1 MNRSVPLDT
10 AFGTVPFSQK
20 AGHMNPY
27 AVDYRE
33 VLPEHLLHTFLG
45 GFESLRPFYEHDPRD
60 PDTWPRMIE
69 AVRSRTSPPPRT
81 ALARI
86 LEAQNTRYGAD
97 ETVLDNA
104 RSLAGE
110 DTYVVSTGQQTG
122 LFTGPLYTIYKAVT
136 AVKLARRVSEAT
148 GVRAV
153 PVFWMAAD
161 DHDYAEINHVHVCRP
176 DGDAHRFELSPDD
189 PNDRRSAV
197 DRMLGPAIGLLLE
210 RFEEALPDSE
220 FSQSAF
226 EALRRHCTAETSLSD
241 SFARLMTL
249 LFQGHGLVLVDPT
262 DPALKPHMRP
272 VFEREIRDPLAS
284 TRSVLATSGKLTEAG
299 FDPQVSRS
307 PDAVNL
313 FLYQD
318 GQRNALNY
326 ENGRFA
332 TRDRGMH
339 YTTSDLLR
347 LLDESPERFTHNVIT
362 RPVVQDTLFP
372 SLAYIGGP
380 AEIAYYGQLG
390 GVYRQFELPF
400 PVVYPRASH
409 TLVGARTARVL
420 EKHGLTISHFVH
432 GIESVFDRKLRDDM
446 PVGITEGLRA
456 ARGDVEAH
464 YRNLKGHV
472 TTIDRG
478 LSRIVE
484 ASERKTNFAL
494 GRLEEKTL
502 RALKK
507 SDGVMRNQI
516 MKADRQ
522 VYPNGQLQERVANIW
537 QYVALYG
544 FDIMKTLFEATDES
558 DFRHR
563 ITPL

>member
-1 MNRSVPLDT
+1 MNQSAPRDT
-10 AFGTVPFSQK
+10 AFGTVPYSQK

-45 GFESLRPFYEHDPRD
+45 GFESLLPFYEHNPRD
-60 PDTWPRMIE
+60 PDVWPRMIE
-69 AVRSRTSPPPRT
+69 AVRSRTSPPPRM

-86 LEAQNTRYGAD
+86 LEAQNTCYGAD
-97 ETVLDNA
+97 ETALGNA

-110 DTYVVSTGQQTG
+110 DTFVVSTGQQTG
-122 LFTGPLYTIYKAVT
+122 LLTGPLYTIYKAVT

-148 GVRAV
+148 GVRAI

-161 DHDYAEINHVHVCRP
+161 DHDYAEINHVHVCRS
-176 DGDAHRFELSPDD
+176 DGEALRFELGPDD
-189 PNDRRSAV
+189 PNDRRSAG
-197 DRMLGPAIGLLLE
+197 DRMLGPGLGPLLE
-210 RFEEALPDSE
+210 RFEGALPDSE
-220 FSQSAF
+220 YSRSAF
-226 EALRRHCTAETSLSD
+226 DTLRRHCTAETPLSD
-241 SFARLMTL
+241 SFARLMTV
-249 LFQGHGLVLVDPT
+249 LFRGHGLVLVDPT
-262 DPALKPHMRP
+262 DPALKPHMMP

-284 TRSVLATSGKLTEAG
+284 TRSVLATSNKLAKAG

-318 GQRNALNY
+318 GQRNALSY
-326 ENGRFA
+326 ENGLFA
-332 TRDRGMH
+332 TRDRSLS
-339 YTTSDLLR
+339 YTSPDLLQ
-347 LLDESPERFTHNVIT
+347 LLEEAPERFTHNVIT
-362 RPVVQDTLFP
+362 RPLVQDTLFP
-372 SLAYIGGP
+372 ALTYIGGP

-390 GVYRQFELPF
+390 GVYSQFELPF

-420 EKHGLTISHFVH
+420 EKHGLTISHFVQ

-446 PVGITEGLRA
+446 PVQITEGLRA
-456 ARGDVEAH
+456 ALGDVEAH
-464 YRNLKGHV
+464 YKNLKGHV
-472 TTIDRG
+472 TAIDPG

-507 SDGVMRNQI
+507 ADGVMRNQI
-516 MKADRQ
+516 MKADHQ

-544 FDIMKTLFEATDES
+544 FDIIKTLFKATDES

>member
-1 MNRSVPLDT
+1 MNQSAPRDT
-10 AFGTVPFSQK
+10 AFGTVPYSQK

-45 GFESLRPFYEHDPRD
+45 GFESLLPFYEHNPRD
-60 PDTWPRMIE
+60 PDVWPRMIE
-69 AVRSRTSPPPRT
+69 AVRSRTSPPPRM

-97 ETVLDNA
+97 ETALGNA

-110 DTYVVSTGQQTG
+110 DTFVVSTGQQTG
-122 LFTGPLYTIYKAVT
+122 LLTGPLYTIYKAVT

-148 GVRAV
+148 GVRAI

-161 DHDYAEINHVHVCRP
+161 DHDYAEINHVHVCRS
-176 DGDAHRFELSPDD
+176 DGEALRFELGPDD
-189 PNDRRSAV
+189 PNDRRSAG
-197 DRMLGPAIGLLLE
+197 DRMLGPGIGPLLE
-210 RFEEALPDSE
+210 RFEGALPDSE
-220 FSQSAF
+220 YSRSAF
-226 EALRRHCTAETSLSD
+226 DTLRRHCTAETPLSD
-241 SFARLMTL
+241 SFARLMTV
-249 LFQGHGLVLVDPT
+249 LFRGHGLVLVDPT
-262 DPALKPHMRP
+262 DPALKPHMMP

-284 TRSVLATSGKLTEAG
+284 TRSVLATSNKLAKAG

-318 GQRNALNY
+318 GQRNALSY

-332 TRDRGMH
+332 TRDRSLS
-339 YTTSDLLR
+339 YTSPDLLQ
-347 LLDESPERFTHNVIT
+347 LLEEAPERFTHNVIT
-362 RPVVQDTLFP
+362 RPLVQDTLFP
-372 SLAYIGGP
+372 ALTYIGGP

-390 GVYRQFELPF
+390 GVYHQFELPF

-420 EKHGLTISHFVH
+420 EKHGLTISHFVQ

-446 PVGITEGLRA
+446 PVQITEGLRA
-456 ARGDVEAH
+456 ALGDVEAH

-472 TTIDRG
+472 TAIDPG

-507 SDGVMRNQI
+507 ADGVMRNQI
-516 MKADRQ
+516 MKADHQ

-544 FDIMKTLFEATDES
+544 FDIIKTLFKATDES